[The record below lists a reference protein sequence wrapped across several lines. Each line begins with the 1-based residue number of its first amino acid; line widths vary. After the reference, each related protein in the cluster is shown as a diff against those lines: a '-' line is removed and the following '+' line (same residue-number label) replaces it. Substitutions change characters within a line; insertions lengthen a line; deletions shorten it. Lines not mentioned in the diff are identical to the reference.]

1 MTHKMMSSILMATAI
16 AALSCATEEKQSLPV
31 TTKSPSGVSTAPPS
45 QAAET
50 RNRALV
56 RFIHAVPEVATADVF
71 ADDMLVFTNVA
82 YQGVTAY
89 REVPDNRLTFRV
101 RPAGQYMAEPIADE
115 AESLSAG
122 KHYTVIVMRA
132 KQAKADISVLE
143 DDLVPPAP
151 GKAKVRWVNATA
163 DLGEVDVFAPGSEKP
178 LFGGVNNNSA
188 TKYAEVSPLSGSLEV
203 HREGEK
209 TNAFTIPNVDFQ
221 SGKIYT
227 VVITGHGTGGDNVP
241 LKAIIVEDR
250 FG

>member
-1 MTHKMMSSILMATAI
+1 MTHKMSSILMVAAI

-56 RFIHAVPEVATADVF
+56 RFIHAVPEVSTADVF

-89 REVPDNRLTFRV
+89 REVPDHRLTFRV

-115 AESLSAG
+115 AESVSAG
-122 KHYTVIVMRA
+122 RHYTVIVMREP
-132 KQAKADISVLE
+132 KQAKADIRVLE
-143 DDLVPPAP
+143 DDLIPPTP
-151 GKAKVRWVNATA
+151 GKAKVRWINGTA
-163 DLGEVDVFAPGSEKP
+163 DLGEVDVYAPGSEKP
-178 LFGGVNNNSA
+178 LFGGVNYNSA
-188 TKYAEVSPLSGSLEV
+188 TKYVEISPLSGSLEV
-203 HREGEK
+203 HREGE
-209 TNAFTIPNVDFQ
+209 TTTALTIPSVDFQ
-221 SGKIYT
+221 PGKIYT
-227 VVITGHGTGGDNVP
+227 VVITGHGGRDNAP
-241 LKAIIVEDR
+241 LKTIVVEDR